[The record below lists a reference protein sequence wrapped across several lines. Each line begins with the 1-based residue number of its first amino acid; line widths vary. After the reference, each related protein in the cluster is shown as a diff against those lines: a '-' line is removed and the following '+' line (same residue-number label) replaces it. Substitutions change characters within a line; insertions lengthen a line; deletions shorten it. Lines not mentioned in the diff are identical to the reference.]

1 MAEIISTEA
10 RAFANEGR
18 AGLSY
23 FAPNINIYRSEGLY
37 IIFNSYE
44 DLHLQTET
52 LAGGG
57 ARRHQVKVRLRG
69 KNYYLI
75 IIDNW

>member
-23 FAPNINIYRSEGLY
+23 FAPNINIYRSDESALFLIAMRICISKQRPSLGEGPG
-37 IIFNSYE
+37 
-44 DLHLQTET
+44 DT
-52 LAGGG
+52 
-57 ARRHQVKVRLRG
+57 RRR
-69 KNYYLI
+69 
-75 IIDNW
+75 